1 MKAKRVGALLLS
13 AVLTVSLLS
22 GCSSRS
28 QVTEDM
34 IPTVTD
40 LQEDSGEEVAEAS
53 VIGLSMNKSYVAELT
68 RLDGDN
74 TEKAK
79 VSAKEIQV
87 VLKATSLDK
96 DLKVKI
102 VNKATGKVITGTAFE
117 VTVKDSENKTES
129 YTDKDKD
136 GIIYVKSMTPGKCKI
151 SMKASG
157 GYAAPADITAYR
169 RISRRT
175 SRPISSIKQW
185 TYPRRSRARA
195 RSTWPRRIPILPAT
209 TAQVR
214 PRP

>member
-1 MKAKRVGALLLS
+1 
-13 AVLTVSLLS
+13 
-22 GCSSRS
+22 
-28 QVTEDM
+28 M

-40 LQEDSGEEVAEAS
+40 LQQDSEEETAEAS
-53 VIGLSMNKSYVAELT
+53 VIGLTMNKSYVAELT

-74 TEKAK
+74 TQMAK
-79 VSAKEIQV
+79 VDAKEISV

-96 DLKVKI
+96 DLKIQI
-102 VNKATGKVITGTAFE
+102 VNQKTGKVITGTAFE
-117 VTVKDSENKTES
+117 VTVTDSAKKTES

-136 GIIYVKSMTPGKCKI
+136 GIIYVKSMKPGKCTV

-157 GYAAPADITAYR
+157 GYSVPADITADVKAN
-169 RISRRT
+169 IG
-175 SRPISSIKQW
+175 IKQW